1 MLNLQQLTPDILEI
15 IIKKLDPWCILKILI
30 LDDRNIKK
38 FIFNNITYDNESPLI
53 LKRFQNKKDYTYD
66 YKKRI
71 GPNFILIKKV
81 VKNTSHDTHKI
92 EITNIYGISTTKTTI
107 FKYKLI
113 DFECE
118 EKKYC
123 CICGKRKCTTPFSCE
138 TNQCET
144 SPGYFF

>member
-1 MLNLQQLTPDILEI
+1 MLTLQQLTPDILEI
-15 IIKKLDPWCILKILI
+15 IIKKLGPWCILKILI
-30 LDDRNIKK
+30 FDDRNIKK

-53 LKRFQNKKDYTYD
+53 LKRFENKKDYTYD

-81 VKNTSHDTHKI
+81 VKNTSHDAQKI
-92 EITNIYGISTTKTTI
+92 EIANIYGISTTRKIMFT
-107 FKYKLI
+107 YKLE
-113 DFECE
+113 DFIYE
-118 EKKYC
+118 EIKYC
-123 CICGKRKCTTPFSCE
+123 CMCGERKFTTPFSCE